1 MEKEI
6 IMKYRD
12 NLVNYGRRVCT
23 ENPARLNDEQLH
35 DEIEKCS
42 GVKCLKHI
50 GTRIED
56 EDECVIFVRDVKE
69 KSDAHK
75 NR

>member
-23 ENPARLNDEQLH
+23 ENPDRLNDEQLQ

-42 GVKCLKHI
+42 GVKCLKHM
-50 GTRIED
+50 GTEIEG
-56 EDECVIFVRDVKE
+56 EDECVIFVRDEKE
-69 KSDAHK
+69 KNDDHG